1 MSEINTENLLQTETE
16 IIESTE
22 TVDSGTETVDSG
34 SETVEETNDGTE
46 IVEEST
52 QVGSE
57 TLVSEPTDSDTL
69 LSISNDVHLILV
81 FTIITFVMSCFR
93 GWRKNTLKGV

>member
-16 IIESTE
+16 IMESTE
-22 TVDSGTETVDSG
+22 NVDSGT
-34 SETVEETNDGTE
+34 ETVEETNDGTE
-46 IVEEST
+46 MVENT

-57 TLVSEPTDSDTL
+57 SLVSEPTDNDAL
-69 LSISNDVHLILV
+69 LSIANDVHLILV
-81 FTIITFVMSCFR
+81 FTIITFVMACFR

>member
-1 MSEINTENLLQTETE
+1 MSEIKKESIVYNPEEHLQN
-16 IIESTE
+16 TE
-22 TVDSGTETVDSG
+22 TVDSGT
-34 SETVEETNDGTE
+34 ETVEETNDGTE
-46 IVEEST
+46 IVEST

-57 TLVSEPTDSDTL
+57 TLVSEPADNDTL
-69 LSISNDVHLILV
+69 LSIANDVHLILV

>member
-1 MSEINTENLLQTETE
+1 MSEIKKESIVYSPEEYLQNAE
-16 IIESTE
+16 I
-22 TVDSGTETVDSG
+22 VDSGT
-34 SETVEETNDGTE
+34 ETVEETNDGTE
-46 IVEEST
+46 VVENT

-57 TLVSEPTDSDTL
+57 TLVSEPTDNDML
-69 LSISNDVHLILV
+69 LSIANDVHLILV

>member
-16 IIESTE
+16 IMESTE
-22 TVDSGTETVDSG
+22 TVDSGTETL
-34 SETVEETNDGTE
+34 EETNDGTE
-46 IVEEST
+46 MVEST

-57 TLVSEPTDSDTL
+57 TLVSDPTDNDTL

-81 FTIITFVMSCFR
+81 FTVITFVMACFR

>member
-1 MSEINTENLLQTETE
+1 MSEIDTENLLQTETE
-16 IIESTE
+16 IMESTE
-22 TVDSGTETVDSG
+22 TVDSGTEI
-34 SETVEETNDGTE
+34 VEEINDGTE

-57 TLVSEPTDSDTL
+57 TLVSEPTDNDTL
-69 LSISNDVHLILV
+69 LSIANDVHLILV
-81 FTIITFVMSCFR
+81 FTIITFVMACFR

>member
-1 MSEINTENLLQTETE
+1 MSEFNTENLLQTEKEILDGTE
-16 IIESTE
+16 A
-22 TVDSGTETVDSG
+22 VDSGTEV
-34 SETVEETNDGTE
+34 VEETNNGTE
-46 IVEEST
+46 LVEST

-57 TLVSEPTDSDTL
+57 TLVSEPTNNDTL
-69 LSISNDVHLILV
+69 LSIANDVHLILV

>member
-1 MSEINTENLLQTETE
+1 MSEIKKESIVYNPEEYLQNTE
-16 IIESTE
+16 I
-22 TVDSGTETVDSG
+22 VDSGT
-34 SETVEETNDGTE
+34 ETVEETNDGTE
-46 IVEEST
+46 MVEST

-57 TLVSEPTDSDTL
+57 TLVSEPTDNDTL
-69 LSISNDVHLILV
+69 LSIANDVHLILV

>member
-16 IIESTE
+16 IMESTE
-22 TVDSGTETVDSG
+22 TVDSGTETV
-34 SETVEETNDGTE
+34 EETNDGTE
-46 IVEEST
+46 VIEEST
-52 QVGSE
+52 QAGSE
-57 TLVSEPTDSDTL
+57 TLVSDPADNDTL
-69 LSISNDVHLILV
+69 LSIANDIHLILV

>member
-1 MSEINTENLLQTETE
+1 MSEIKKESIVYSPEEYLQNTE
-16 IIESTE
+16 I
-22 TVDSGTETVDSG
+22 VDSGT
-34 SETVEETNDGTE
+34 ETVEETNDGTE
-46 IVEEST
+46 IVEVST

-57 TLVSEPTDSDTL
+57 TLVSDPTDNDTL
-69 LSISNDVHLILV
+69 LSIANDVHLILV